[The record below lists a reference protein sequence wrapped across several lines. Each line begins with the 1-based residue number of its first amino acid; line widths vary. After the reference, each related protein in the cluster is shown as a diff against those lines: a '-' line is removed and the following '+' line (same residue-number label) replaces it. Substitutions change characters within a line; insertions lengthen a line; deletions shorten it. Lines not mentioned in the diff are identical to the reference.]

1 MFQLDDKFLQD
12 VGLGGLP
19 DDQKQAFLAYF
30 REQLEIRVGTK
41 LSDGLSNDQLDEF
54 ESFIDRDEEKVN
66 SWLAANAGNYG
77 EDPIWKQLSQG
88 APENIPEIVVKSEYA
103 SLKWL
108 GINRP
113 DYRDV
118 VAATMEE
125 LKQETIKNRDAIL
138 SGIVGDAAPAA
149 PQQANATQMPQSADS
164 QQASGQ
170 DQDTPRAA

>member
-19 DDQKQAFLAYF
+19 EDQKQAFLAYF
-30 REQLEIRVGTK
+30 REQLELRVGTR
-41 LSDGLSNDQLDEF
+41 LSDGLSDAQLDEF

-66 SWLAANAGNYG
+66 AWLGANVPNYQ
-77 EDPIWKQLSQG
+77 EDSIWQQLKRG
-88 APENIPEIVVKSEYA
+88 APENVPELVVKAEYA

-118 VAATMEE
+118 VAQVMEE
-125 LKQETIKNRDAIL
+125 LKQETIQNRDAIL
-138 SGIVGDAAPAA
+138 GGVGAPTPVEGGEAAPVQPTEPAEQPNTDQPPA
-149 PQQANATQMPQSADS
+149 QPQQ
-164 QQASGQ
+164 
-170 DQDTPRAA
+170 